1 MNNIEKSQQ
10 DPNTIKQKLTLMQ
23 LSDSFFPSGSYTLS
37 HGLESL
43 IQSNLIQQPEDFVV
57 FVRILLHNK
66 IGTCDLVALM
76 HSYQGSAANDLVRVR
91 QADAQLFA
99 QTAIAI
105 SRQTQRQ
112 SGRALLMVAQS
123 TWQDEQLEI
132 LSAEGGHRQAPH
144 RKAFPCAY
152 RRRGVFPPFQGGE
165 PVTKNR
171 IANNFNCLH
180 PIVFGVVGSIAGLSF
195 IDTALAFLHGF
206 VTGLLGAAIRL
217 GILGH
222 LQAQQISLDL
232 AADIEMVLLTA
243 SSMDLNQM
251 YSCTPTIDLAQMRH
265 AQLNTRLFA
274 S

>member
-1 MNNIEKSQQ
+1 MQSQK
-10 DPNTIKQKLTLMQ
+10 TSIKQKLTLMQ

-43 IQSNLIQQPEDFVV
+43 IQSNQIQQSEDFMT
-57 FVRILLHNK
+57 FLRLLLYNK
-66 IGTCDLVALM
+66 IGTCDLVALI
-76 HSYQGSAANDLVRVR
+76 HGHQGSAANDLAKVR
-91 QADAQLFA
+91 QADTQLFA

-123 TWQDEQLEI
+123 TWQSQQLET
-132 LSAEGGHRQAPH
+132 LAGDRL
-144 RKAFPCAY
+144 
-152 RRRGVFPPFQGGE
+152 QGC
-165 PVTKNR
+165 
-171 IANNFNCLH
+171 FNCLH
-180 PIVFGVVGSIAGLSF
+180 PIVFGVVGSVAGLNST
-195 IDTALAFLHGF
+195 DTALAFLHGF

-222 LQAQQISLDL
+222 LEAQQISLDL
-232 AADIEMVLLTA
+232 AADIETVLLKA
-243 SSMDLNQM
+243 SAIELDRM

>member
-1 MNNIEKSQQ
+1 MNYPIKLQQ
-10 DPNTIKQKLTLMQ
+10 DQESTIKQKLTLMQ

-43 IQSNLIQQPEDFVV
+43 IQSNQVQHPKDFVS
-57 FVRILLHNK
+57 FIQILLRNK

-76 HSYQGSAANDLVRVR
+76 HSHKGVSADNLAQVR

-112 SGRALLMVAQS
+112 SGRALLMVGQS
-123 TWQDEQLEI
+123 TWQNKQLEI
-132 LSAEGGHRQAPH
+132 LARD
-144 RKAFPCAY
+144 
-152 RRRGVFPPFQGGE
+152 
-165 PVTKNR
+165 R

-180 PIVFGVVGSIAGLSF
+180 PIVFGAVGSIAGLDLA
-195 IDTALAFLHGF
+195 DTSLAFLHGF
-206 VTGLLGAAIRL
+206 ITGLLGAGIRL

-232 AADIEMVLLTA
+232 STDIETILLTA
-243 SSMDLNQM
+243 LSMNLDGM
-251 YSCTPTIDLAQMRH
+251 YSCTPAIDLAQMRH
-265 AQLNTRLFA
+265 GKLNNSRLFA